1 MTLIPFGCV
10 GLRAEGHPREIFSGQ
25 LDMGLE
31 VKRVFWGWRISLADQ
46 HPTRHKTVQTEKRT
60 LVAVHLKVKQRKG
73 NPRKRLTDWK
83 DS

>member
-31 VKRVFWGWRISLADQ
+31 VKRFFGIITLADQ